1 MKVGFEILSD
11 DNTSACDR
19 CKSKEWLR
27 LAFVFTPTLTD
38 EGAIAF
44 PKGNP
49 VEIAA
54 ARAVRVIM
62 CIDCLAHAIQSVTGW
77 NMRKLLNRYREI
89 SPLYGSVP
97 VGMDVIVVPTDK
109 IPVGVSP
116 KPIKRKSIKKGKR

>member
-1 MKVGFEILSD
+1 MKVGLEILSD
-11 DNTSACDR
+11 NDIELCDR
-19 CKSKEWLR
+19 CKSKEWGR
-27 LAFVFTPTLTD
+27 IAFMFTPTLMD
-38 EGAIAF
+38 EGAIDF

-54 ARAVRVIM
+54 MRSFRVIM

-97 VGMDVIVVPTDK
+97 VGMDVIVLPADK
-109 IPVGVSP
+109 MPVTVQP
-116 KPIKRKSIKKGKR
+116 KSIKRKPTKKGKR